1 MRKELILSL
10 SNLYRDNMDI
20 YGYYFGKGDKSACI
34 VGACRGNEVQQL
46 YICSQLIKQLKELEE
61 RGAIVKGNEI
71 LVIPTMN
78 TASLN
83 VGKRFWAMDD
93 SDINRMFPG
102 DGAGETTKRIAN
114 GIFNA
119 VKEYSYGIQ
128 FTSFYIPGDF
138 VPHVRMM
145 DTGFQNPSLA
155 NLFGLPY
162 VVVREA
168 KPFDKSTLN
177 YNWQLNDT
185 SAFSV
190 YTSGN
195 EQIDEP
201 SAKMAVASVL
211 RFLTRMGMIRYNS
224 HSGYIASVINE
235 NDLAS
240 VRTDCSGIYRPHF
253 KPGQE
258 VSRGEIL
265 ADILDPCEGEVISQ
279 ILAPTEGI
287 VFFAHAQ
294 PLVMEG
300 AIIFKII
307 RRLHE

>member
-1 MRKELILSL
+1 MRKERILTL

-20 YGYYFGKGDKSACI
+20 YGYHFGRGSKSACI

-46 YICSQLIKQLKELEE
+46 YICSQLIKELKELEE
-61 RGAIVKGNEI
+61 RGSIVKGNEI
-71 LVIPTMN
+71 MVIPTIN
-78 TASLN
+78 TASFN
-83 VGKRFWAMDD
+83 VGKRFWSTDD

-102 DGAGETTKRIAN
+102 DGGGETTKRIAAD
-114 GIFNA
+114 IFEA
-119 VKEYSYGIQ
+119 VNEYSYGIQ
-128 FTSFYIPGDF
+128 FTSFYIPGNF

-145 DTGFQNPSLA
+145 DTGLQNPSLA

-162 VVVREA
+162 VVIRGA
-168 KPFDKSTLN
+168 KPIDKVTLN
-177 YNWQLNDT
+177 YNWQLKNT
-185 SAFSV
+185 CAFSV
-190 YTSGN
+190 YTS
-195 EQIDEP
+195 ETDQIDEP
-201 SAKMAVASVL
+201 SAKMAVSSVL
-211 RFLTRMGMIRYNS
+211 RFLTRMGMIRYVS
-224 HSGYIASVINE
+224 HGGYIATVLHE

-240 VRTDCSGIYRPHF
+240 VRTDCGGIYRPHF
-253 KPGQE
+253 KPGQQ

-265 ADILDPCEGEVISQ
+265 ADILDPFEGEVISQ

-287 VFFAHAQ
+287 VFFAHSH